1 VWTLQFGSPEAD
13 VREADPFG
21 HLLSVHNPTG
31 PDLYRDE
38 PWASYGIL
46 QGPKTSDRARLGRE
60 IRESRHPTKPLCAQE
75 TPPGNRYQL
84 SSTRAGTSRGGHPEE
99 RLGRPDVGGRPQLRR
114 HGRGLELGHLRGR
127 PAVAGDAI
135 GGPAEE
141 HGGPAHAGRHGQ
153 AAARRRYAPGGAPNR
168 RRKALLKAAS
178 DS

>member
-1 VWTLQFGSPEAD
+1 VGFTGRLPGPIGTDKLDVPAVGGLDARGNRVVVGGQTTGTLGQMAFGKEDGFLRAYDKKGDVVWTLQFGSPEAD

-84 SSTRAGTSRGGHPEE
+84 LEHEGRDFQRRTSGRTPGSS
-99 RLGRPDVGGRPQLRR
+99 
-114 HGRGLELGHLRGR
+114 
-127 PAVAGDAI
+127 
-135 GGPAEE
+135 
-141 HGGPAHAGRHGQ
+141 
-153 AAARRRYAPGGAPNR
+153 
-168 RRKALLKAAS
+168 
-178 DS
+178 